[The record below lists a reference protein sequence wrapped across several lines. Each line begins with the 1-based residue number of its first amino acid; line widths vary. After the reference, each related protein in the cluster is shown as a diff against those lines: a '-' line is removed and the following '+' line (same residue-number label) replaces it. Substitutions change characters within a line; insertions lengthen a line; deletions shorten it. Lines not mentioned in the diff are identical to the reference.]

1 MKDEI
6 QTLLSQTL
14 AEPIRILTSVA
25 GGGGCISRTEILSL
39 SNGRRVF
46 FKSHPRPPQ
55 DFFRREAEG
64 LDLLRSAVGAPRVP
78 AVLALPSAPNPR
90 FIVLEYLPEEPPG
103 KDFYVN
109 FGRALAALH
118 RKTQD
123 RYGLD
128 RDNFIGKTPQKN
140 TPEKDP
146 IVFFRE
152 RRIRFQQ
159 ELARKSRLLPAG
171 LDRKL
176 DKLCEK
182 LDGLLDVTGERPA
195 LLHGDLWS
203 GNCFAGP
210 GQAPCI
216 FDPAAHFGL
225 READLAMTE
234 LFGRLPQSFYNAYDE
249 AFPLNP
255 GYDERK
261 DLFNLYHLLNHLNLF
276 GGSYLSSVERIV
288 NRFV

>member
-1 MKDEI
+1 VKAEI
-6 QTLLSQTL
+6 QTLLSQSL
-14 AEPIRILTSVA
+14 AEPIRILGSA
-25 GGGGCISRTEILSL
+25 ASGGGCINRTEILSL
-39 SNGRRVF
+39 SNGRKVF
-46 FKSHPRPPQ
+46 LKSHSRPPQ

-64 LDLLRSAVGAPRVP
+64 LELLRRAAGAPRVP
-78 AVLALPSAPNPR
+78 AVLALQSAANPG
-90 FIVLEYLPEEPPG
+90 FIVLEYLAEEPPAP
-103 KDFYVN
+103 DFYAN

-118 RKTQD
+118 RKTQN

-140 TPEKDP
+140 TPETDP

-152 RRIRFQQ
+152 HRIRFQQ
-159 ELARKSRLLPAG
+159 ALARNSGLLPAG
-171 LDRKL
+171 VDRKL
-176 DKLCEK
+176 DKLCER
-182 LDGLLDVTGERPA
+182 LEHVLDVTGERPA

-203 GNCFAGP
+203 GNYFAGT

-234 LFGRLPQSFYNAYDE
+234 LFGRLPQSFYDAYCE

-255 GYDERK
+255 GYGARK

-276 GGSYLSSVERIV
+276 GGSYLASVESV
-288 NRFV
+288 VDRFV